1 MTMNNESIIINKI
14 NGIFV
19 KSQDFLRP
27 LVSAS
32 LFLQKF
38 DYLILLLIILLF
50 LASLFAPTNILG
62 IIAQLIIGFTVLK
75 IFFVRGQ
82 KIEISV
88 QTLVLIGYLAICF
101 ISILFSP
108 YTMYSYKG
116 FLKTL
121 CYILL

>member
-14 NGIFV
+14 NGIFA
-19 KSQDFLRP
+19 KSQEFLRP

-82 KIEISV
+82 KIELSV
-88 QTLVLIGYLAICF
+88 QTLVLTGYLGIS
-101 ISILFSP
+101 SILCFAAVRQQHKKEL
-108 YTMYSYKG
+108 T
-116 FLKTL
+116 
-121 CYILL
+121 